1 MGNWFAIVGMLLL
14 FYVFNALHWWANLEL
29 GLAHAEISTLYNLC
43 VFAVTVLVIG
53 AMLCVGASVN
63 QRKLTHEFY
72 VEKISEE
79 KQRQAEA
86 EAKRV
91 AKEAN
96 QRLVGGNT
104 NM

>member
-1 MGNWFAIVGMLLL
+1 MLFL
-14 FYVFNALHWWANLEL
+14 FYVFNTFHWWANFEL
-29 GLAHAEISTLYNLC
+29 GIADAESSTFYNLII
-43 VFAVTVLVIG
+43 FAITVVVIG
-53 AMLCVGASVN
+53 VMLLVGSVVN
-63 QRKLTHEFY
+63 KKKLTHEFY

-96 QRLVGGNT
+96 LKLLEGGAQ
-104 NM
+104 